1 MSHFTSVETKIRDL
15 VCLKLALKDL
25 QFAFTEAEVG
35 QKVHVKGYVQQ
46 TTEADL
52 VIHISKSY
60 DVGVKVGQD
69 GKVSFVADW
78 WGVETTRG
86 LTEKEFLSKVT
97 GRYSYH
103 KVLKEL
109 RQKGYSF
116 TEEKEKDKIHIKVTA
131 WQ

>member
-1 MSHFTSVETKIRDL
+1 MSHFTTVQTKIRDL

-25 QFAFTEAEVG
+25 NFAFTEAQVG
-35 QKVHVKGYVQQ
+35 QKVHVKGYAQQ

-60 DVGVKVGQD
+60 DVGVKVGAD
-69 GKVSFVADW
+69 GNVSFIADW

-86 LTEKEFLSKVT
+86 LTEKEFSSQLT

-103 KVLKEL
+103 KVLKEIRKRGL
-109 RQKGYSF
+109 TF
-116 TEEKEKDKIHIKVTA
+116 TEEKEKDKIHIKVTQ

>member
-1 MSHFTSVETKIRDL
+1 MSHFTTVETQIRDL
-15 VCLKLALKDL
+15 VSLKLALNDL
-25 QFAFTEAEVG
+25 NFAFTEAKVG
-35 QKVHVKGYVQQ
+35 QKVHVRGYAHQE
-46 TTEADL
+46 TEAEL
-52 VIHISKSY
+52 VIHISKTY
-60 DVGVKVGQD
+60 DIGVKVGAE

-86 LTEKEFLSKVT
+86 ITEKEFLSQIT

-109 RQKGYSF
+109 RKRGYAY
-116 TEEKEKDKIHIKVTA
+116 TEEKEKDKIHIKVTQ

>member
-1 MSHFTSVETKIRDL
+1 MSHFATVQTQIRDL

-25 QFAFTEAEVG
+25 QFAFSEAAVG
-35 QKVHVKGYVQQ
+35 QKIHVKGYAHQQ
-46 TTEADL
+46 AEADI

-60 DVGVKVGQD
+60 DVGVKVGPQ
-69 GKVSFVADW
+69 GNISFIADW

-86 LTEKEFLSKVT
+86 LSEKEFISKIT

-103 KVLKEL
+103 KVLKEIKK
-109 RQKGYSF
+109 RGYTF
-116 TEEKEKDKIHIKVTA
+116 TEETEKDKIHIKVTA